1 MVLLAGIGVGLY
13 FYLRPAQQQQV
24 VLPAT
29 FRTATIANGTVESS
43 LRLTGVTAARN
54 FVSLTT
60 PQMRGSRSDRA
71 LSAVPAG
78 SATQPGATIQSTQGG
93 NTTPGASNGNGASLS
108 AVTTRSGS
116 TGSAAAGGNS
126 SGAAGSSASM
136 GASGLGSTSNAN
148 GLGGGGG
155 SGGGGGGGGG
165 MGGMFAL
172 VLQDL
177 ARPGSVIKKGAQVAE
192 FDRQFMIQRLDD
204 YQAAVLQ
211 SELNLKSLK
220 ANLEVTLKA
229 HDQTIETARAAMEKA
244 RLDLKTI
251 PVLSAIDTEK
261 LKLAF
266 EAAQAQHKQLLNEV
280 KLFETSQKAD
290 IRNAELDLEEARAEL
305 KRAQA
310 NADKMVIKAPIDG
323 LIVMQQT
330 FRGSDF
336 TPIQAGDQLMPGQF
350 FMSIV
355 DPSSMVVN
363 ATVNQVDIERLRI
376 GTRARVRF
384 DAYPDLE
391 LPARIDTVGGLP
403 KSGGMRD
410 TFLKELPIRL
420 VLERMDPRVIPDLS
434 VSVDVIL
441 EQSEGVIAPAGA
453 VFRDK
458 QGGEPF
464 LFVKSAEGWTRQP
477 VQLGTTSFLNVA
489 VKSGLK
495 AGDVVALE
503 RPPEPGEK

>member
-1 MVLLAGIGVGLY
+1 
-13 FYLRPAQQQQV
+13 
-24 VLPAT
+24 
-29 FRTATIANGTVESS
+29 
-43 LRLTGVTAARN
+43 
-54 FVSLTT
+54 
-60 PQMRGSRSDRA
+60 
-71 LSAVPAG
+71 
-78 SATQPGATIQSTQGG
+78 
-93 NTTPGASNGNGASLS
+93 
-108 AVTTRSGS
+108 
-116 TGSAAAGGNS
+116 
-126 SGAAGSSASM
+126 
-136 GASGLGSTSNAN
+136 
-148 GLGGGGG
+148 
-155 SGGGGGGGGG
+155 
-165 MGGMFAL
+165 
-172 VLQDL
+172 
-177 ARPGSVIKKGAQVAE
+177 
-192 FDRQFMIQRLDD
+192 
-204 YQAAVLQ
+204 
-211 SELNLKSLK
+211 
-220 ANLEVTLKA
+220 
-229 HDQTIETARAAMEKA
+229 MEKA

>member
-1 MVLLAGIGVGLY
+1 
-13 FYLRPAQQQQV
+13 
-24 VLPAT
+24 
-29 FRTATIANGTVESS
+29 
-43 LRLTGVTAARN
+43 
-54 FVSLTT
+54 
-60 PQMRGSRSDRA
+60 
-71 LSAVPAG
+71 
-78 SATQPGATIQSTQGG
+78 
-93 NTTPGASNGNGASLS
+93 
-108 AVTTRSGS
+108 
-116 TGSAAAGGNS
+116 
-126 SGAAGSSASM
+126 
-136 GASGLGSTSNAN
+136 
-148 GLGGGGG
+148 
-155 SGGGGGGGGG
+155 
-165 MGGMFAL
+165 MFGL

-177 ARPGSVIKKGAQVAE
+177 AKPGSIIRKGSQVAE
-192 FDRQFMIQRLDD
+192 FDRQFMLQRLDD
-204 YQAAVLQ
+204 YRAAVTQ
-211 SELNLKSLK
+211 SELNVKSLL
-220 ANLEVTLKA
+220 ANLEVKLRA
-229 HDQTIETARAAMEKA
+229 HQQTIETARAAMDKA

-251 PVLSAIDTEK
+251 PVLSNIETEK

-266 EAAQAQHKQLLNEV
+266 EAAEAKYKQLLNEV
-280 KLFETSQKAD
+280 KLFETSQTSD
-290 IRNAELDLEEARAEL
+290 IRNSELDLDQARAEL
-305 KRAQA
+305 KRAEA
-310 NADKMVIKAPIDG
+310 NADKMVMKAPIDG

-420 VLERMDPRVIPDLS
+420 VLEKMDSRVIPDLS

-441 EQSEGVIAPAGA
+441 EQGEGVIAPAGA

-458 QGGEPF
+458 LGSEPF
-464 LFVKSAEGWTRQP
+464 LFVQNANGWTRQP
-477 VQLGTTSFLNVA
+477 VLLGTAGNLMVA
-489 VKSGLK
+489 VKSGAK

-503 RPPEPGEK
+503 RPPEAAEK